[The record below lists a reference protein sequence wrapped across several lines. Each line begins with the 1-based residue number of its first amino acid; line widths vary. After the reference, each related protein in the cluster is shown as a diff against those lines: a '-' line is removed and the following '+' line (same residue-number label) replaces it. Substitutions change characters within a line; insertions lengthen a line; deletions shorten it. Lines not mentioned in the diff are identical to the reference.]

1 RVSSCPFDARRKT
14 DHEDPPAS
22 RGLLR
27 ALPRSRRISN
37 GICAVHLTEHVFDG
51 RAVLRLIQFA
61 LHRVSESRE
70 LPGAENQAHAQPLLS
85 SCPVVISFSSA
96 ENEPVFNVP
105 ALITFISDDLSPA
118 FDCRFLS
125 DVVTKDLH
133 CERER
138 EIVIESN
145 FHYAAL
151 PSKASS
157 SATSL

>member
-1 RVSSCPFDARRKT
+1 
-14 DHEDPPAS
+14 
-22 RGLLR
+22 
-27 ALPRSRRISN
+27 RRISN

-105 ALITFISDDLSPA
+105 ALITFISDDLRPG
-118 FDCRFLS
+118 FDWPLPS
-125 DVVTKDLH
+125 GVVGEDQH
-133 CERER
+133 RDRER
-138 EIVIESN
+138 EDVIEPN